1 MYANYLFRKSINW
14 EQKGNFNVLD
24 FSLFLGLGLSPLWLF
39 LTDVCFAYYKVACT
53 LCSLAWVAV
62 IGYWFHIS
70 SIFLIVIKQISG
82 SHVKAV
88 IGSVGFDYTHL

>member
-1 MYANYLFRKSINW
+1 MYANYLFRKLINW

-24 FSLFLGLGLSPLWLF
+24 FSLFLELGLSPLWLF
-39 LTDVCFAYYKVACT
+39 LTDVC
-53 LCSLAWVAV
+53 LAWVAV